1 MWIKSGPLLP
11 HVDKYLVW
19 TFSHHMK
26 ALMQSFFRTPA
37 NTTASS
43 AGASVALTGQGCTR
57 STWVHVFDAAA
68 HLVRSTAAPGK
79 PAPHGAAVRSTPVG
93 NHGDNNGVQP

>member
-1 MWIKSGPLLP
+1 
-11 HVDKYLVW
+11 
-19 TFSHHMK
+19 
-26 ALMQSFFRTPA
+26 MQTFFRTPA
-37 NTTASS
+37 NQTASS

-68 HLVRSTAAPGK
+68 HLVRSSSAAPGGA
-79 PAPHGAAVRSTPVG
+79 PACGEVLGAALVRSTPVG